1 MVERAC
7 STTVSRPLGEVTPLH
22 IETST
27 RCHHCTLNMGDERYS
42 VPISYDAVTN
52 TYRSYGCFCSLNCCK
67 AYIQERNDPLLTS
80 FLSSTLS
87 ALYGLRMEDL
97 NASPPRNALAL
108 YGGSLSESE
117 YNECKTTKRV
127 CLHTEPLVP
136 TFSVLTTTKHH
147 LSNLKRP
154 AEPVV
159 LGRSG
164 LPLASLYEEFFYG
177 TKENQND
184 S

>member
-1 MVERAC
+1 MAISFTPTQYSAVYHCNMRPLPEDEGVCRETNMTERAC

-117 YNECKTTKRV
+117 YNECKTAERV

-136 TFSVLTTTKHH
+136 TFSTLCR
-147 LSNLKRP
+147 RP
-154 AEPVV
+154 
-159 LGRSG
+159 
-164 LPLASLYEEFFYG
+164 
-177 TKENQND
+177 
-184 S
+184 